1 MNRYLKISL
10 FGFLIWLVPFIVGFL
25 FYSPEGE
32 IRIDPLAFKAIMTV
46 VSTITQA
53 VLLVSYFRKIEKNY
67 LPESIMV
74 GLIWI
79 SINIV
84 LDILILIPMSKMT
97 IGTYFTQIGMQY
109 LTIPTISIAIGLVTK
124 TATEKGKK

>member
-1 MNRYLKISL
+1 MNKYLKISL
-10 FGFLIWLVPFIVGFL
+10 FGFLIWLIPFVVGFL

-32 IRIDPLAFKAIMTV
+32 IRIDPLVFKAIMTV
-46 VSTITQA
+46 VATITEV
-53 VLLVSYFRKIEKNY
+53 VLLVSYFRKIDKNY

-74 GLIWI
+74 GLIWFAL
-79 SINIV
+79 NIV
-84 LDILILIPMSKMT
+84 LDLLILIPMSKMA

-124 TATEKGKK
+124 IATEKVKE

>member
-1 MNRYLKISL
+1 MNKYLKISL
-10 FGFLIWLVPFIVGFL
+10 FGFLIWLVPFVVGFL

-53 VLLVSYFRKIEKNY
+53 VLLVSYFRKIDKNY

-79 SINIV
+79 AVNIL
-84 LDILILIPMSKMT
+84 LDILILIPMSKMA

-109 LTIPTISIAIGLVTK
+109 LTIPTISIALGLVTK
-124 TATEKGKK
+124 TAIEKVQK

>member
-32 IRIDPLAFKAIMTV
+32 IRIDPLAFKAIMTI